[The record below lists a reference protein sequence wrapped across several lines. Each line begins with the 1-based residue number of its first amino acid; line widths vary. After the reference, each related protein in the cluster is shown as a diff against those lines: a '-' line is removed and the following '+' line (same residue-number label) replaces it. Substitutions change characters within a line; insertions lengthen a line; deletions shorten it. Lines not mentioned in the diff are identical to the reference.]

1 MKMLV
6 RKLRL
11 NTVPEK
17 SWQYISVDFIPKL
30 LVSRSYNSI
39 LVVCDRFSKMSHFI
53 VITEKI
59 IVEDLAKLYKDNVWK
74 LHRLLERTKLCILI
88 TGKVIGWNSW

>member
-1 MKMLV
+1 
-6 RKLRL
+6 
-11 NTVPEK
+11 
-17 SWQYISVDFIPKL
+17 
-30 LVSRSYNSI
+30 
-39 LVVCDRFSKMSHFI
+39 MSHFI